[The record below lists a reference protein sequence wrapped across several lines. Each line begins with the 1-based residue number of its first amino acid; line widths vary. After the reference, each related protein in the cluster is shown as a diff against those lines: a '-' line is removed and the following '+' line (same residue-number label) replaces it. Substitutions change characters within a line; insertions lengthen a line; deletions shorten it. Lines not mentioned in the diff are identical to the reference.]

1 MIINQANIRSMS
13 IGYSVIFNK
22 ALATTPV
29 TYQQIATTVPST
41 TRDQSYNWLGQMPQ
55 MREWIGDREIQNLSA
70 YDYVIKNKKFEMT
83 ISVPRD
89 DIEDDTYGVYNPMF
103 QNMGECAALHPNK
116 QCYGALMSGFKNLCY
131 DGKTFFSAEHPVEKK
146 KISNLG
152 TKKLSMDSYKSGRTT
167 IMSMVGEK
175 GSSLGL
181 VPDLLVVSPANEEM
195 GRQILEA
202 EFVNGSSNVYKG
214 TAKLL
219 VEPELAAN
227 SDQWYLLCTSRSIKP
242 IIYQERKK
250 IKFVSKT
257 ADTDDNVFMQDR
269 FLYGADGRNNV
280 GYGFWQMAYGST
292 GESA

>member
-1 MIINQANIRSMS
+1 MIINQVNIRTMS
-13 IGYSVIFNK
+13 IGYSVIFSK
-22 ALATTPV
+22 ALANTPV

-55 MREWIGDREIQNLSA
+55 MREWIGEREIQNINA

-83 ISVPRD
+83 ISVSRD
-89 DIEDDTYGVYNPMF
+89 DIEDDTYGAYNPMF

-116 QCYGALMSGFKNLCY
+116 QCYGALMTGFDNLCY
-131 DGKTFFSAEHPVEKK
+131 DGKPFFSADHPVGKK

-152 TKKLSMDSYKSGRTT
+152 TKRLSLDAYKAGRTAV
-167 IMSMVGEK
+167 MSMVGDK
-175 GSSLGL
+175 GNSLAL
-181 VPDLLVVSPANEEM
+181 VPDLLVVSPACEEM

-202 EFVNGSSNVYKG
+202 EYMNGSSNVYKG

-219 VEPELAAN
+219 IEPELA
-227 SDQWYLLCTSRSIKP
+227 SKPEQWYLLCTSRAIKP

-257 ADTDDNVFMQDR
+257 ADNDDNVFMKDE

-292 GESA
+292 GEEA

>member
-1 MIINQANIRSMS
+1 MIINQANIRNMS

-103 QNMGECAALHPNK
+103 QNMGECAALHPNQ
-116 QCYGALMSGFKNLCY
+116 QCYRALMGGFEGLCY
-131 DGKTFFSAEHPVEKK
+131 DGKAFFAADHPVAKK
-146 KISNLG
+146 KVSNLG
-152 TKKLSMDSYKSGRTT
+152 TKKLSMESYKAGRTA
-167 IMSMVGEK
+167 IMSMVGDK
-175 GSSLGL
+175 GKSLAL

-202 EFVNGSSNVYKG
+202 EFISGSSNIYKG

-219 VEPELAAN
+219 VEPELATEP
-227 SDQWYLLCTSRSIKP
+227 DQWYLLCTTRSIKP

-257 ADTDDNVFMQDR
+257 ADTDDNVFMQDM

-292 GESA
+292 GENA